1 MKITIEPS
9 KDQRGETYPYSK
21 VSVEYPHD
29 DVDIETMMGEV
40 VKVIQAW
47 GFDNTN
53 IAEYLDEEFAE
64 QRGLIIKKKMK
75 MEFEEWCEKNEE
87 ELYIMFAETGMD
99 RELDF
104 NPEDEIEKRYEKYL
118 KENNDGNV

>member
-9 KDQRGETYPYSK
+9 KDQRGETYPYSV

-29 DVDIETMMGEV
+29 DVDIETMMGEA

-47 GFDNTN
+47 GFDNKN

-64 QRGLIIKKKMK
+64 QRGLIIK
-75 MEFEEWCEKNEE
+75 
-87 ELYIMFAETGMD
+87 
-99 RELDF
+99 
-104 NPEDEIEKRYEKYL
+104 EKYEL
-118 KENNDGNV
+118 ATNDELNKNK

>member
-1 MKITIEPS
+1 MKITIKPS
-9 KDQRGETYPYSK
+9 KDQRGEAYPYST

-29 DVDIETMMGEV
+29 DVNIEIMMGEV

-53 IAEYLDEEFAE
+53 IAEYLDEEFAR
-64 QRGLIIKKKMK
+64 QRGLITKEKMK

-118 KENNDGNV
+118 KENVEQ

>member
-29 DVDIETMMGEV
+29 DVNIEIMMGEV
-40 VKVIQAW
+40 VKVVQAW
-47 GFDNTN
+47 GFDNKN

-64 QRGLIIKKKMK
+64 QRGLIPVEIDGIKKKK
-75 MEFEEWCEKNEE
+75 CG
-87 ELYIMFAETGMD
+87 T
-99 RELDF
+99 
-104 NPEDEIEKRYEKYL
+104 IES
-118 KENNDGNV
+118 